1 MTNHSELPWDVD
13 ATGYYIGKVYIG
25 GVIEVAQ
32 ILDMP
37 YPSAGSRESN
47 AAFIVRAC
55 NNHEKL
61 VEALKKII
69 QLSKGCDRDSFIRNE
84 QEAKYIAKQAI
95 QSAEAE

>member
-1 MTNHSELPWDVD
+1 MSLTNHSELPWDVD

-61 VEALKKII
+61 VEAGNDVIK
-69 QLSKGCDRDSFIRNE
+69 SFLEPFNADGRTKAIHNL
-84 QEAKYIAKQAI
+84 QQAI
-95 QSAEAE
+95 QTAEEK